1 MSGNVYKV
9 VEVVGSSE
17 QGIDDAIRVGIARAA
32 ETLENLEW
40 FEVVETRGHVE
51 SGQVAHVQV
60 VLKIG
65 FRLKDT

>member
-17 QGIDDAIRVGIARAA
+17 QGIDDAIRAGIARAA

-40 FEVVETRGHVE
+40 FEVVETRGHIAE
-51 SGQVAHVQV
+51 GKVAHVQA

-65 FRLKDT
+65 FRLKD

>member
-1 MSGNVYKV
+1 MSGNIYKI

-17 QGIDDAIRVGIARAA
+17 QGIDDAIRAGIARAG

-40 FEVVETRGHVE
+40 FEVAETRGHVE
-51 SGQVAHVQV
+51 NGRVAHVQV

-65 FRLKDT
+65 FRLKD